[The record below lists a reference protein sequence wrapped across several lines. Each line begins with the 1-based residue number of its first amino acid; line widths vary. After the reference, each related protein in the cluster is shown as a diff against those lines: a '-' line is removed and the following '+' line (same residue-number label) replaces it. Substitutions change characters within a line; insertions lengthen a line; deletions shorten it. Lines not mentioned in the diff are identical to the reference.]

1 LIEPPAITLF
11 VSDPPLPTELLALL
25 LRRPRAAAALI
36 RFARSGAMAATAAAK
51 RGDVA
56 AAVERSG
63 RAVLGGNYFQCLSKA
78 RREQVFANGIRE
90 EFLASFPP
98 LPTSALREL
107 NVATLLLNGRDS
119 PAVFRRIVE
128 RLHELLPRSE
138 RVEIE
143 RASHIVHEDQPAA
156 FAAAVRRFLTERA

>member
-1 LIEPPAITLF
+1 
-11 VSDPPLPTELLALL
+11 
-25 LRRPRAAAALI
+25 
-36 RFARSGAMAATAAAK
+36 MAATAAAK

-63 RAVLGGNYFQCLSKA
+63 RAVLGGNYFQRLSKA

-128 RLHELLPRSE
+128 RL
-138 RVEIE
+138 
-143 RASHIVHEDQPAA
+143 Q
-156 FAAAVRRFLTERA
+156 